1 MGTPNTF
8 TTGNRKVGSK
18 LTGKRIAFCAKKIDR
33 SRLMD
38 KGKSIRDEE
47 RYDLIG
53 DVHGHLDLLTALCEK
68 LGYVQ
73 KGLGFEHPKGRKLIF
88 VGDLVNRGP
97 DSSGVLETVRKTW
110 EEGNAFVTLGNHE
123 FRILQLA
130 DQKKSLPDPKYETF
144 VPWLKR
150 LPLFLDLE
158 EIRVVHAAWHISSIA
173 LVSRSPVPDNSFIQ
187 ATTVKDSPERKAVD
201 RILKGVKA
209 NLPSGSVFRDRFGVA
224 RPKGRLRWWEDLR
237 GKPFSKALFSQMYGD
252 SLEEIPDPKDL
263 EQVEPYPKE
272 DKTVFIG
279 HYCLEKHIPK
289 INDNVVCIDGCVT
302 CDKQLWGY
310 RHTGERTPAEAN
322 LFHAEY

>member
-1 MGTPNTF
+1 M
-8 TTGNRKVGSK
+8 K
-18 LTGKRIAFCAKKIDR
+18 
-33 SRLMD
+33 D
-38 KGKSIRDEE
+38 KEKSVREE
-47 RYDLIG
+47 GRYDLIG

-97 DSSGVLETVRKTW
+97 DSSGVLKTVRKTW

-123 FRILQLA
+123 LRILQLA
-130 DQKKSLPDPKYETF
+130 SQRKSLPDRSYEAF
-144 VPWLKR
+144 LPWLKR

-173 LVSRSPVPDNSFIQ
+173 LVSRSPVPDHSFIQ
-187 ATTVKDSPERKAVD
+187 ATSVKDSPEKQAVD

-209 NLPSGSVFRDRFGVA
+209 HLPSGSVLRDRFGVA
-224 RPKGRLRWWEDLR
+224 RPKGRLRWWENLR

-252 SLEEIPDPKDL
+252 SLEEIPDPKDI

-289 INDNVVCIDGCVT
+289 INDNIVCIDGCVT

-310 RHTGERTPAEAN
+310 RHTGEKTPDEAN
-322 LFHAEY
+322 LIHAEY